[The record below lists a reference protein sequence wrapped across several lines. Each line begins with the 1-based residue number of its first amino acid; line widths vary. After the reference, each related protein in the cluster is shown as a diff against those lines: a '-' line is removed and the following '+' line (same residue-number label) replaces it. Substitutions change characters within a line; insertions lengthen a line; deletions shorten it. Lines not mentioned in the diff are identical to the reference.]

1 MLSIYQYIL
10 SAELYIWSSS
20 CFGSAASYGV
30 AISVAIYS
38 SSLKLLNLP
47 YSGWLAMGL
56 ENPATSGSAGTFV
69 SSKRLNF
76 IIVLLELYV
85 S

>member
-1 MLSIYQYIL
+1 MCNWNVFYQYIL
-10 SAELYIWSSS
+10 SAVLYVWGSS
-20 CFGSAASYGV
+20 CFGSAALYGV
-30 AISVAIYS
+30 AIHP

-56 ENPATSGSAGTFV
+56 ENPVTSGTFV

-76 IIVLLELYV
+76 RLVLLETIV

>member
-10 SAELYIWSSS
+10 SAVLYVWGSS

-38 SSLKLLNLP
+38 LSLKLLNLP

-56 ENPATSGSAGTFV
+56 ENPATSV

-76 IIVLLELYV
+76 RLVLLESDV